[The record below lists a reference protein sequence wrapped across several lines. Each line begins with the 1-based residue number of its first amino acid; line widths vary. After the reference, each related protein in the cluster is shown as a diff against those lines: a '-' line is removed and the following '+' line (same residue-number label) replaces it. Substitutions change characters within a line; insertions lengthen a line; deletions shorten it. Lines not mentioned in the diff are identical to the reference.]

1 MYNSRAA
8 LDMAVIL
15 VILFSFVFQVICD
28 DNMGKCIN
36 IKFGG
41 QQREQTIKHYLLYV
55 WSSNFMHDMADCM
68 MKTVQ
73 GKKGI

>member
-36 IKFGG
+36 LNIKRGDSRGNKRYSIIYYMFGH
-41 QQREQTIKHYLLYV
+41 QIL
-55 WSSNFMHDMADCM
+55 CM
-68 MKTVQ
+68 TWL
-73 GKKGI
+73 IA

>member
-36 IKFGG
+36 IKRGDI
-41 QQREQTIKHYLLYV
+41 RRNKR
-55 WSSNFMHDMADCM
+55 
-68 MKTVQ
+68 
-73 GKKGI
+73 